1 MICPA
6 DSPSPTPGKPVKL
19 TLVANVDRRSPSGER
34 PHPFVSSVS
43 ARASSLFGDGC
54 MAGGGIYA
62 FWHIG
67 PVLDAGGGRS
77 HSSVDCFC
85 VVAAHLSRSDSLLMT
100 LGSPLA
106 SPGIWPLRGAARG
119 LRAGR
124 TAPPLGG
131 CKGAGSRRPASSVRR
146 TAADTKDTRRL
157 SKKFHSAKLIS
168 RHLARLQNHAFDR
181 VKNAHS

>member
-85 VVAAHLSRSDSLLMT
+85 VVAAHLALQLPYLKISESMGNHDSKIVDA
-100 LGSPLA
+100 A
-106 SPGIWPLRGAARG
+106 S
-119 LRAGR
+119 
-124 TAPPLGG
+124 
-131 CKGAGSRRPASSVRR
+131 V
-146 TAADTKDTRRL
+146 D
-157 SKKFHSAKLIS
+157 
-168 RHLARLQNHAFDR
+168 
-181 VKNAHS
+181 